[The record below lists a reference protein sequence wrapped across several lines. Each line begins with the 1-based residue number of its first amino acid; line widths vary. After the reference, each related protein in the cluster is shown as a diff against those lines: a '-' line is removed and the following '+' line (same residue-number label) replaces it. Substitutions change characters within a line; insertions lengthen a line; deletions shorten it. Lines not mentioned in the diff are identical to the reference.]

1 MAAPVPDS
9 SGSSAYPLS
18 LFLAF
23 ALIMLSLWR
32 VESHLVEQQSTPSH
46 GVTLASIEPRHDAS
60 LSDRRGSAS
69 FEDRAF
75 GSWGTIPMHSENGEV
90 RRKATVA
97 LMVYATGNGIK
108 R

>member
-18 LFLAF
+18 LFLAL

-32 VESHLVEQQSTPSH
+32 VESHLVEQQSTPPH
-46 GVTLASIEPRHDAS
+46 GLALSSIEPRHDAS
-60 LSDRRGSAS
+60 LSDRGSAS

-75 GSWGTIPMHSENGEV
+75 GSWGPIQLESEDKEA

-97 LMVYATGNGIK
+97 LMVYATGNGI
-108 R
+108 RR